1 MEEAPLQH
9 WYALKVFYNKVFE
22 MESLLQQRGMET
34 YLAVQAVRLKG
45 AALLSARK
53 RLADV
58 STPKDH
64 RYIVEGAVIY
74 ARKPLVTSLLFVQ
87 ATEAEIKEIDALL
100 RVPGALK
107 GIKGG
112 FVYKTADFSTFSSIP
127 ANQMEQF
134 RLVVESGASG
144 LEFFADDDYTRYK
157 EGSRVRVTS
166 GPMKGAE
173 GYIKRIRRDRRLLV
187 CIEGI
192 IAVAT
197 SYIPPEQLEIIS

>member
-22 MESLLQQRGMET
+22 MESLLQQRGVET
-34 YLAVQAVRLKG
+34 YLAVQTVRLKG
-45 AALLSARK
+45 AAHLAARK

>member
-9 WYALKVFYNKVFE
+9 WYALKLFYNKVFE

-34 YLAVQAVRLKG
+34 YLAVQSVRLKG
-45 AALLSARK
+45 AAHLAARK

-58 STPKDH
+58 SAPKDH
-64 RYIVEGAVIY
+64 RYVVEGAEIY
-74 ARKPLVTSLLFVQ
+74 ARKPLVTALLFVY
-87 ATEAEIKEIDALL
+87 ATTAEIAEIDKLL
-100 RVPGALK
+100 REPTAMGRAK
-107 GIKGG
+107 G
-112 FVYKTADFSTFSSIP
+112 FVYKTADFTTFATIP
-127 ANQMEQF
+127 AKQMEQF
-134 RLVVESGASG
+134 RLVVDSGAGG
-144 LEFFADDDYTRYK
+144 LEFFADDDFTRYK
-157 EGSRVRVTS
+157 QGSRVRVTS

-197 SYIPPEQLEIIS
+197 SYIPPEQLEILS

>member
-9 WYALKVFYNKVFE
+9 WYALKLFYNKVFE

-34 YLAVQAVRLKG
+34 YLAVQSVRLKG
-45 AALLSARK
+45 AAHLAARK

-58 STPKDH
+58 SAPKDH
-64 RYIVEGAVIY
+64 RYVVEGAEIY
-74 ARKPLVTSLLFVQ
+74 ARKPLVTSLLFVY
-87 ATEAEIKEIDALL
+87 ATTAEIAEIDKLL
-100 RVPGALK
+100 REPTAMGRAK
-107 GIKGG
+107 G
-112 FVYKTADFSTFSSIP
+112 FVYKTADFTTFATIP
-127 ANQMEQF
+127 AKQMEQF
-134 RLVVESGASG
+134 RLVVDSGAGG
-144 LEFFADDDYTRYK
+144 LEFFADGDFTRYK
-157 EGSRVRVTS
+157 QGSRVRVTS

-197 SYIPPEQLEIIS
+197 SYIPPEQLEIVS

>member
-34 YLAVQAVRLKG
+34 YLAVQPVRLKG
-45 AALLSARK
+45 AAHLAARRK
-53 RLADV
+53 LADV
-58 STPKDH
+58 SAPKDH
-64 RYIVEGAVIY
+64 HYIVEGAIIY
-74 ARKPLVTSLLFVQ
+74 ARKPLVTSLVFVQ
-87 ATEAEIKEIDALL
+87 ATETQIKEIDTQLREPGLL
-100 RVPGALK
+100 NH
-107 GIKGG
+107 IKGG
-112 FVYKTADFSTFSSIP
+112 FVYKTPDFSTFATIP
-127 ANQMEQF
+127 AKQMEQF
-134 RLVVESGASG
+134 RLVVESGAGG
-144 LEFFADDDYTRYK
+144 LEFFADDDITRYK

-187 CIEGI
+187 CIEGV

-197 SYIPPEQLEIIS
+197 SYIPPEQLEIVS

>member
-9 WYALKVFYNKVFE
+9 WYALKLFYNKVFE
-22 MESLLQQRGMET
+22 MESLLQQRGMDT
-34 YLAVQAVRLKG
+34 YLAVQNVRLKG
-45 AALLSARK
+45 AAHLAARK

-58 STPKDH
+58 SAPKDH

-74 ARKPLVTSLLFVQ
+74 ARKPLVTSLLFVL
-87 ATEAEIKEIDALL
+87 ATETEIAEIDALL
-100 RVPGALK
+100 REPTAMGRAK
-107 GIKGG
+107 G
-112 FVYKTADFSTFSSIP
+112 FVYKTADFSTFATIP
-127 ANQMEQF
+127 AKQMEQF
-134 RLVVESGASG
+134 RLVVDSGAGG
-144 LEFFADDDYTRYK
+144 LEFFADDDFTRYK
-157 EGSRVRVTS
+157 QGSRVRVTS

-197 SYIPPEQLEIIS
+197 SYIPPEQLEIVS

>member
-22 MESLLQQRGMET
+22 MESLLQQWGMET
-34 YLAVQAVRLKG
+34 YLAVQNVRLKG

-58 STPKDH
+58 SAPKGD

-87 ATEAEIKEIDALL
+87 ATEAEIKEIDAQL
-100 RVPGALK
+100 RVPGAMK

-127 ANQMEQF
+127 AKQMEQF
-134 RLVVESGASG
+134 RLVVESGAGG

>member
-1 MEEAPLQH
+1 MEVSPQQH

-22 MESLLQQRGMET
+22 LEALLQQRDLET
-34 YLAVQAVRLKG
+34 YLAVQTVQLKG
-45 AALLSARK
+45 AAHLSARK

-58 STPKDH
+58 SASPNH
-64 RYIVEGAVIY
+64 RFVVEGAVIY
-74 ARKPLVTSLLFVQ
+74 ERKPLVASLLFVK
-87 ATEAEIKEIDALL
+87 ATDARIKEIDTLL
-100 RVPGALK
+100 REPGALE

-112 FVYKTADFSTFSSIP
+112 FVYKSADFSSFSAIP
-127 ANQMEQF
+127 ARQMEQF

-144 LEFFADDDYTRYK
+144 LEFFADDDFTRYQQ
-157 EGSRVRVTS
+157 GSRVRVVS

>member
-9 WYALKVFYNKVFE
+9 WYALKLFYNKVFE

-34 YLAVQAVRLKG
+34 YLAVQSVRLKG
-45 AALLSARK
+45 AAHLAARK

-58 STPKDH
+58 SAPKDH
-64 RYIVEGAVIY
+64 RYVVEGAEIY
-74 ARKPLVTSLLFVQ
+74 ARKPLVTPLLFVY
-87 ATEAEIKEIDALL
+87 ATTAEIAEIDKLL
-100 RVPGALK
+100 REPTAMGRAK
-107 GIKGG
+107 G
-112 FVYKTADFSTFSSIP
+112 FVYKTADFTTFATIP
-127 ANQMEQF
+127 AKQMEQF
-134 RLVVESGASG
+134 RLVVDSGAGG
-144 LEFFADDDYTRYK
+144 LEFFADDDFTRYK
-157 EGSRVRVTS
+157 QGSRVRVTS

-197 SYIPPEQLEIIS
+197 SYIPPEQLEIVS

>member
-9 WYALKVFYNKVFE
+9 WYALKLFYNKVFE

-34 YLAVQAVRLKG
+34 YLAVQSVRLKG
-45 AALLSARK
+45 AAHLAARK

-58 STPKDH
+58 SAPKDH
-64 RYIVEGAVIY
+64 RYVVEGAEIY
-74 ARKPLVTSLLFVQ
+74 ARKPLVTSLLFVY
-87 ATEAEIKEIDALL
+87 ATTAEIAEIDKLL
-100 RVPGALK
+100 REPTAMGRAK
-107 GIKGG
+107 G
-112 FVYKTADFSTFSSIP
+112 FVYKTADFTTFATIP
-127 ANQMEQF
+127 AKQMEQF
-134 RLVVESGASG
+134 RLVVDSGAGG
-144 LEFFADDDYTRYK
+144 LEFFADDDFTRYK
-157 EGSRVRVTS
+157 QGLRVRVTS

-197 SYIPPEQLEIIS
+197 SYIPPEQLEIVS

>member
-9 WYALKVFYNKVFE
+9 WYALKLFYNKVFE

-34 YLAVQAVRLKG
+34 YLAVHNVRLKG
-45 AALLSARK
+45 AAHLAARK

-58 STPKDH
+58 SAPKDH
-64 RYIVEGAVIY
+64 RYRVEGAEIY
-74 ARKPLVTSLLFVQ
+74 ARKPLVTSLLFVF
-87 ATEAEIKEIDALL
+87 ATAAEIAEIDKLL
-100 RVPGALK
+100 REPTAMGRAK
-107 GIKGG
+107 G
-112 FVYKTADFSTFSSIP
+112 FVYKTADFTTFATIP
-127 ANQMEQF
+127 AKQMEQF
-134 RLVVESGASG
+134 RLVVDSGAGG
-144 LEFFADDDYTRYK
+144 LEFFADDDFTRYK
-157 EGSRVRVTS
+157 QGSRVRVTS

-197 SYIPPEQLEIIS
+197 SYIPPEQLEIVS